1 MAAPVPSCVVQR
13 AAGPHGLKVIDAPSH
28 QRNGS
33 PEDGQNPDD
42 AAHRQ
47 SGAPE
52 ELLSCRIKTVVMSLG
67 CEESFD

>member
-28 QRNGS
+28 ERHSS

-52 ELLSCRIKTVVMSLG
+52 ELLSCGIKTLVTSFG
-67 CEESFD
+67 CEETI